1 MKRTNNIRKVKQ
13 KLNYQLRLQLILQW
27 KISRRKAKVNIWAGC
42 AFILHLV
49 ITGIPDEFQ

>member
-13 KLNYQLRLQLILQW
+13 KLSYQLRLQLILQW

-49 ITGIPDEFQ
+49 ITGNPDEFQ